1 MNDSVFGEL
10 KVHNPRLKE
19 QRKSLTVTCRVVES
33 RKVFRF
39 TSTLGTPEHERF
51 AIVRRTNRTQSMM
64 RSSLVGSALRI
75 FEYDR
80 VSIPMHD
87 SDTRAYL
94 VSL

>member
-1 MNDSVFGEL
+1 MNNSVFGEL

-19 QRKSLTVTCRVVES
+19 QRKSLTITCRAVES
-33 RKVFRF
+33 RKF
-39 TSTLGTPEHERF
+39 TSTLGTPGLERF
-51 AIVRRTNRTQSMM
+51 VIVMRTNRTQSIMC
-64 RSSLVGSALRI
+64 SSLVGSALRI

-80 VSIPMHD
+80 VSIPMYD